1 MGCLNEEWEIWKLS
15 YPRYARG
22 KERSFKKIGLGRKI
36 KTMYVLLIK
45 EVDKMYV

>member
-22 KERSFKKIGLGRKI
+22 KERSFKKIGLGRKN
-36 KTMYVLLIK
+36 KNNVCF
-45 EVDKMYV
+45 VDKGGG